1 MACGGNRTKGWGILR
16 GDEPDTGVSNTMSL
30 TLMIAASLSMPAA
43 EYRDPSPRERAQVER
58 VLRQAGFVRWDDIEL
73 DDGLW
78 EVDDARTRDG
88 GEYDLKIDPRSMRI
102 VRRDGDRPANARERA
117 AIERTLRQQG
127 YTRWDSIKLDSDGYW
142 EVDDARMR
150 NGRDHDL
157 KLDRRTLRI
166 IARD

>member
-1 MACGGNRTKGWGILR
+1 
-16 GDEPDTGVSNTMSL
+16 MSL
-30 TLMIAASLSMPAA
+30 TLMIAASLSTPAA
-43 EYRDPSPRERAQVER
+43 AIELRDPNPRERARIEQ

-88 GEYDLKIDPRSMRI
+88 GEYDLKIDTRTMRI
-102 VRRDGDRPANARERA
+102 VRRDGDRPANTRERA

-142 EVDDARMR
+142 EVDEARLR
-150 NGRDHDL
+150 NGREHDL

>member
-1 MACGGNRTKGWGILR
+1 
-16 GDEPDTGVSNTMSL
+16 MSL
-30 TLMIAASLSMPAA
+30 SLMIAASLASPAA
-43 EYRDPSPRERAQVER
+43 LELRDPNPRERARVEQ

-78 EVDDARTRDG
+78 EVDDARARNG

-102 VRRDGDRPANARERA
+102 VRRDGDRPANAREQA
-117 AIERTLRQQG
+117 VIERTLRQQG
-127 YTRWDSIKLDSDGYW
+127 YTSWQSVKLDSDGYW

-157 KLDRRTLRI
+157 KLDRRTFRI
-166 IARD
+166 IERD

>member
-1 MACGGNRTKGWGILR
+1 
-16 GDEPDTGVSNTMSL
+16 MSL
-30 TLMIAASLSMPAA
+30 SLMIAASLASPAA
-43 EYRDPSPRERAQVER
+43 LELRDPNSRERARVEQ

-78 EVDDARTRDG
+78 EVDDARARNG

-102 VRRDGDRPANARERA
+102 VRRDGDRPANAREQA
-117 AIERTLRQQG
+117 VIERTLRQQG
-127 YTRWDSIKLDSDGYW
+127 YTSWQSVKLDSDGYW

-166 IARD
+166 IERD